1 MIGPE
6 AYSHPVHAVVRRAI
20 AEGGGAGG
28 GLVGAVWT
36 EKVRDACGDL
46 AAKALVT
53 ELSVESLRIDHDP
66 DPRYVEETLIRL
78 QIPAVNRRI
87 REIKSKLQRLNPVT
101 QREAY
106 LTLAGELFSLEQQAR
121 GLRERAAGGF

>member
-1 MIGPE
+1 MT
-6 AYSHPVHAVVRRAI
+6 YVI
-20 AEGGGAGG
+20 AAAEIDLSVGSVP
-28 GLVGAVWT
+28 GLSGAVWT
-36 EKVRDACGDL
+36 EKVRDACPDL
-46 AAKALVT
+46 AAKALAT
-53 ELSVESLRIDHDP
+53 ELSVESLRLDHDP
-66 DPRYVEETLIRL
+66 DPRYVDQTLTRL

-121 GLRERAAGGF
+121 GLRERAAGGI